1 VASAGNLWD
10 WNATVGKVLG
20 RRNECNELI
29 FVPLMQE
36 HIIYSR
42 AGSIVDI
49 TNHAGE
55 KSYVLDEIVS
65 LSITLIDIWR
75 PFFQ

>member
-1 VASAGNLWD
+1 
-10 WNATVGKVLG
+10 
-20 RRNECNELI
+20 
-29 FVPLMQE
+29 MQE

-65 LSITLIDIWR
+65 LSITLIDI
-75 PFFQ
+75 